1 MNANGIEETDP
12 LYARCMALRADVGAA
27 LSAPGP
33 LAAMLQRCAEAL
45 ARDLEAPGAW
55 IWTLHPESA
64 VLELQAIAGTEA
76 NRGSAA
82 ERVPVGAGAI
92 GGVAAERQPR
102 VTEDVPPDL
111 RLGDPQWDGREENV
125 TF

>member
-1 MNANGIEETDP
+1 MMDACRACRRRTFRAAFRNIGVRLEARMNPNGIEETDP

-82 ERVPVGAGAI
+82 ER
-92 GGVAAERQPR
+92 
-102 VTEDVPPDL
+102 
-111 RLGDPQWDGREENV
+111 
-125 TF
+125 